1 MNRGKSAI
9 DGPQEAQPK
18 SGEAAVTGAWRASVA
33 VKALAETGIRAA
45 GACPPISVGGRR
57 EL

>member
-1 MNRGKSAI
+1 M
-9 DGPQEAQPK
+9 
-18 SGEAAVTGAWRASVA
+18 SGEAAHAVKGAKMAPDT

-45 GACPPISVGGRR
+45 GACLPASVGCRR